1 MITPKGLTSFL
12 SFSDSFDKMSSAV
25 VTVLMAK
32 TKVYKLE
39 NVTPSLT
46 TLDEYATF
54 VLREFHASSK
64 RWDSKSDN

>member
-12 SFSDSFDKMSSAV
+12 AISDSIEEIQSEV
-25 VTVLMAK
+25 VTLLIAK

-39 NVTPSLT
+39 NVTPSFT
-46 TLDEYATF
+46 TLDEYATL

-64 RWDSKSDN
+64 R